1 MDGIPASHEADAYC
15 GAEQVE
21 GDIMK
26 IKIWTLTYKTN
37 GFREEKNIVA
47 EDVEE
52 VIRKGLKTTHDLR
65 SARDIIGIKLTVEED

>member
-1 MDGIPASHEADAYC
+1 
-15 GAEQVE
+15 
-21 GDIMK
+21 MK